1 VTKCASLL
9 TAVLEDAKLK
19 AALVG
24 LLTDLCRDPQ
34 VVQTVTE
41 MALTIIAR
49 NDIYNVIPAD
59 EIGLIAFKS
68 IRLIVFVLT
77 GHNGSADQIIHR
89 AAG

>member
-1 VTKCASLL
+1 MAKCASLL

-41 MALTIIAR
+41 MALNIIAR
-49 NDIYNVIPAD
+49 NDIYNVRGLCTRTTIVMTTACLQATTELLTKSSTELLSD
-59 EIGLIAFKS
+59 EKVG
-68 IRLIVFVLT
+68 
-77 GHNGSADQIIHR
+77 
-89 AAG
+89 